1 MGRARTPYAR
11 ILTPDY
17 GDGIETVKM
26 SHSGKDLPNAR
37 RITRTLMTTE
47 VRNTFQQL
55 EMVPSSIF
63 KA

>member
-1 MGRARTPYAR
+1 MGRSRTPYAR
-11 ILTPDY
+11 ILKPDY

-26 SHSGKDLPNAR
+26 SHSGKELPNAR

-47 VRNTFQQL
+47 VRNIKTNFKNGI
-55 EMVPSSIF
+55 SS

>member
-1 MGRARTPYAR
+1 MGKARTPYAR
-11 ILTPDY
+11 ILKPDY
-17 GDGIETVKM
+17 GDGIETVKL

-55 EMVPSSIF
+55 EMVPSIF